1 MTSRKKATSK
11 LAWAGGWRREVL
23 SAIETIREAQAFR
36 KATNQA
42 VRRARAW
49 LRDGSASSRYSA
61 RAYVMSRALRDD
73 VHRLAYWR
81 TTATLYAKRFSDN
94 FRGAASEKR
103 FAALGRS
110 LTRAVQGAERAY
122 QEAKDFYWKESR

>member
-23 SAIETIREAQAFR
+23 SAFETIREAQAFR

-49 LRDGSASSRYSA
+49 LRDGSASSRY
-61 RAYVMSRALRDD
+61 MSRALRDD